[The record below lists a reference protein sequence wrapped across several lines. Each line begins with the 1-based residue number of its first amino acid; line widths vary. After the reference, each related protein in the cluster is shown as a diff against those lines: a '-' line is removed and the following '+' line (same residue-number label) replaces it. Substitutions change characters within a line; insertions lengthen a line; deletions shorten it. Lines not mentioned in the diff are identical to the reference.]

1 VISVDWTLGLQ
12 FLNFAVLLFI
22 LNKILYKPLQKIIA
36 QRRETIQSSQLRAKN
51 LQVEIDNKMQRY
63 QQQLQ
68 DAKSAANDERNKLKK
83 SGIEQESALLAEAHH
98 KAADRLLQIKEK
110 VNREA
115 GDASRKL
122 KDEVDS
128 LAGQIASKILGR
140 DVA

>member
-1 VISVDWTLGLQ
+1 MISVDWTLGLQ

-22 LNKILYKPLQKIIA
+22 LNKILYKPLQKIIT
-36 QRRETIQSSQLRAKN
+36 QRRETIQSSQLRAKD

-83 SGIEQESALLAEAHH
+83 SGIEQEAALLTEAHH
-98 KAADRLLQIKEK
+98 KAADRLLQIKAK

-115 GDASRKL
+115 VDASQKL
-122 KDEVDS
+122 KNEVDT